1 MAFDG
6 DAFVERFN
14 RVWNGHDIDGIL
26 AMMTDDVVFEA
37 SFGKDPWG
45 TRVVG
50 RANVRQFLK
59 DMFERIPDVRWDETR
74 HVVHPDVVVVEW
86 LTTGTPKGGA
96 PYEVEGC
103 DILTLRDETY
113 AATVVGAVVHARR
126 TVEAGVTTVRD
137 LGGREYAEIAVR
149 DGVRAG
155 IIAGPRVL
163 CAGRAV
169 CMTGGHGWRML
180 GRQADGVDDVR
191 KAVREQLRAGA
202 DVIKLV
208 ATGGVMTPGVDPRAA
223 QLTLDELR
231 SGVDEAHRARRR
243 IAAHAMADE
252 GIARCLDAGIDTIEH
267 GVFLTEV
274 RAARMATQGTALVAT
289 LIAPHAIVEGGL
301 AAGIPEFAVKKSSA
315 LRERHLESFRLALR
329 AGVAIAAGT
338 DAGTPL
344 NPHGTIVPELA
355 LMAAAGL
362 EPLQAIR
369 SATSVAARVLGLE
382 SETGAVAPGLVADLI
397 AVEGDPATDLKALD
411 AVRLVIADGR
421 TVLNRL

>member
-1 MAFDG
+1 MILRGATLIDGTGAPPLRDRAVVLDDRRIAAVVPDHQARDGAALDLGGLTLLPGLINCHVHLCLSG
-6 DAFVERFN
+6 DA
-14 RVWNGHDIDGIL
+14 
-26 AMMTDDVVFEA
+26 
-37 SFGKDPWG
+37 DPS
-45 TRVVG
+45 
-50 RANVRQFLK
+50 RALS
-59 DMFERIPDVRWDETR
+59 
-74 HVVHPDVVVVEW
+74 
-86 LTTGTPKGGA
+86 
-96 PYEVEGC
+96 
-103 DILTLRDETY
+103 DETY

-155 IIAGPRVL
+155 LIAGPRVL

-231 SGVDEAHRARRR
+231 AGVDEAHRARRR

-252 GIARCLDAGIDTIEH
+252 GIAWCLDAGIDTIEH

-274 RAARMATQGTALVAT
+274 LAARMATQGTALVAT

-382 SETGAVAPGLVADLI
+382 RETGTVAPGLAADLI

>member
-1 MAFDG
+1 MTRTILRGATLIDGTGAPPVRGRAVVLQDRRIVAVVPDREAREGDTLDLGGLTLLPGLINCHVHTCLAG
-6 DAFVERFN
+6 DA
-14 RVWNGHDIDGIL
+14 
-26 AMMTDDVVFEA
+26 
-37 SFGKDPWG
+37 DPSR
-45 TRVVG
+45 TM
-50 RANVRQFLK
+50 A
-59 DMFERIPDVRWDETR
+59 DES
-74 HVVHPDVVVVEW
+74 
-86 LTTGTPKGGA
+86 
-96 PYEVEGC
+96 
-103 DILTLRDETY
+103 Y
-113 AATVVGAVVHARR
+113 AATVVGAVVRARR

-149 DGVRAG
+149 DAVRVG
-155 IIAGPRVL
+155 IIAGPRML

-169 CMTGGHGWRML
+169 CMTGGHGWRLL

-202 DVIKLV
+202 DVIKLI

-231 SGVDEAHRARRR
+231 AGVDEAHRARRR

-252 GIARCLDAGIDTIEH
+252 GIAWCLDAGIDTIEH
-267 GVFLTEV
+267 GVFLTEEL
-274 RAARMATQGTALVAT
+274 AARMARQGTALVAT

-301 AAGIPEFAVKKSSA
+301 AAGIPEFAVKKSIP
-315 LRERHLESFRLALR
+315 LRERHLESFGLALR

-355 LMAAAGL
+355 LMVGAGM
-362 EPLQAIR
+362 EPLQVIR
-369 SATSVAARVLGLE
+369 SATSVAAGVLGLE
-382 SETGAVAPGLVADLI
+382 SETGSVAAGLAADLV
-397 AVEGDPATDLKALD
+397 AVEGDPTADVKALD

-421 TVLNRL
+421 TVLSRL

>member
-1 MAFDG
+1 VMILRGATLIDGTGAPPLRDRAVVLDERRIAAVVPDRPAREGAALDLGGLTLLPGLINGHVHLCLAG
-6 DAFVERFN
+6 DA
-14 RVWNGHDIDGIL
+14 
-26 AMMTDDVVFEA
+26 
-37 SFGKDPWG
+37 DPS
-45 TRVVG
+45 R
-50 RANVRQFLK
+50 
-59 DMFERIPDVRWDETR
+59 
-74 HVVHPDVVVVEW
+74 
-86 LTTGTPKGGA
+86 
-96 PYEVEGC
+96 
-103 DILTLRDETY
+103 TLSDETY

-137 LGGREYAEIAVR
+137 LGGRDYAEIAVR

-155 IIAGPRVL
+155 LIAGPRIL

-169 CMTGGHGWRML
+169 CMTGGHGWRIL

-231 SGVDEAHRARRR
+231 AGVDEAHRARRR

-252 GIARCLDAGIDTIEH
+252 GIAWCLDAGIDTIEH
-267 GVFLTEV
+267 GVFLTEAL
-274 RAARMATQGTALVAT
+274 AARMATQGTALVAT

>member
-1 MAFDG
+1 MILRGATLIDGTGAPPLRDRAVVLDDRRIAAVVPDHQARDGAALDLGGLTLLPGLINCHVHLCLSG
-6 DAFVERFN
+6 DA
-14 RVWNGHDIDGIL
+14 
-26 AMMTDDVVFEA
+26 
-37 SFGKDPWG
+37 DPS
-45 TRVVG
+45 R
-50 RANVRQFLK
+50 
-59 DMFERIPDVRWDETR
+59 
-74 HVVHPDVVVVEW
+74 
-86 LTTGTPKGGA
+86 
-96 PYEVEGC
+96 
-103 DILTLRDETY
+103 TLRDETY

-149 DGVRAG
+149 AG

-191 KAVREQLRAGA
+191 KAVCEQLRAGA

-231 SGVDEAHRARRR
+231 AGVDEAHRARRR

-252 GIARCLDAGIDTIEH
+252 GIAWCLDAGIDTIEH
-267 GVFLTEV
+267 GVFLTEAL
-274 RAARMATQGTALVAT
+274 AARMATQGTALVAT